1 MVQGSRLYQLGIV
14 FGRLYALGVLLL
26 LLLLACFGGFLES
39 WANALKQEGA
49 A

>member
-26 LLLLACFGGFLES
+26 LLLACFGGFLES